1 MKFRRN
7 ISIKQHF
14 EIAGT
19 KVAGSKV
26 TGSIDFSGKIWLN
39 ADLNKDNKTLVYLPN
54 TKIVEKDGTKKKDLR
69 VLASSFMKDEL
80 NYTKSDV
87 SYKGGFVYTTYITK
101 QLFGVTKA
109 IDGITART
117 VCRASPNV
125 PTGIKTLNTIFDPS
139 KSLERKTKEELAK
152 KQYHDYFGKLNVKK
166 AYEKLFELFWY
177 TKLPCFDVKGF
188 SKQKDEMSVIKR
200 CYWRGE
206 MVDCASI
213 FVTRPTDRGMCCTF
227 NVENAEKVFKATRY
241 GNVSSAMQKGDKAKS
256 FGGVTNK

>member
-1 MKFRRN
+1 M
-7 ISIKQHF
+7 
-14 EIAGT
+14 
-19 KVAGSKV
+19 
-26 TGSIDFSGKIWLN
+26 WLN
-39 ADLNKDNKTLVYLPN
+39 ADLSKDNKTLVYLPN

-69 VLASSFMKDEL
+69 VLATNFMKDEL
-80 NYTKSDV
+80 NVTKSDV

-166 AYEKLFELFWY
+166 SLRKI
-177 TKLPCFDVKGF
+177 V
-188 SKQKDEMSVIKR
+188 
-200 CYWRGE
+200 
-206 MVDCASI
+206 
-213 FVTRPTDRGMCCTF
+213 
-227 NVENAEKVFKATRY
+227 
-241 GNVSSAMQKGDKAKS
+241 
-256 FGGVTNK
+256 